1 MRPSKRGELP
11 GPAGLPGFC
20 RQKHFNRAAN
30 AYVVPLWEVSSSWL
44 PEELKPYEVARKRES
59 FSPEKRRPNGEN
71 GARNE
76 DDEDSEDEE
85 LLEDPTESEQSEVA
99 WEGPLGGS
107 SRAWFRG
114 VVDTALVLLRRLQ
127 GDAGTYAVGVSAALI
142 PPETVGEGNDASMDR
157 CLAQVCRLREPRW
170 AVMALRSGHFAGA
183 IFHGQESIIHKA
195 LHRYTVRAKAGG
207 AQSACDGGKKVKSVG
222 SSLRRH
228 GEQRLA
234 EDIKELLTVKWA
246 EELSACELILVSV
259 SKRMKST
266 LLGTEKEPFLPE
278 PHRIRKLPFMMGKPT
293 FEAVKSAYFRAAS
306 LVFCE
311 EKVAEVMSARFNPR
325 EEPEKPSKLEKPPEK
340 VPEKEPEAAP
350 EPVKYCEEED
360 PLFTALHAAALADDV
375 DQIWEELEEGG
386 DPTARDSKGR
396 VAYYLCSS
404 AGAREAFR
412 RWRGQN
418 EEAWEWEKAQV
429 PEGITEA
436 SEQRKREKEKE
447 KKKKQ
452 KEKQKANKAKAKEEE
467 EERLRKEAEEKR
479 QLEEAR
485 VKCDKCQ
492 TPITAKPFSRLNYL
506 YCSFDCS
513 NQHRRDLQAE
523 AALKRLG

>member
-1 MRPSKRGELP
+1 
-11 GPAGLPGFC
+11 
-20 RQKHFNRAAN
+20 
-30 AYVVPLWEVSSSWL
+30 
-44 PEELKPYEVARKRES
+44 
-59 FSPEKRRPNGEN
+59 
-71 GARNE
+71 
-76 DDEDSEDEE
+76 
-85 LLEDPTESEQSEVA
+85 
-99 WEGPLGGS
+99 
-107 SRAWFRG
+107 
-114 VVDTALVLLRRLQ
+114 
-127 GDAGTYAVGVSAALI
+127 
-142 PPETVGEGNDASMDR
+142 MDR

-170 AVMALRSGHFAGA
+170 AVM
-183 IFHGQESIIHKA
+183 ESIIHKA

-234 EDIKELLTVKWA
+234 EDIKERSSAERGPHELLTVKWA

-447 KKKKQ
+447 TG
-452 KEKQKANKAKAKEEE
+452 
-467 EERLRKEAEEKR
+467 EKR